1 MVNMEIHLKHKE
13 TDEVFI
19 FRTVKAAAKFI
30 GVSSPYISK
39 ILHGDARNTTNY
51 WLATKGRLETVE
63 RFKKKDRE
71 LLAPIWL

>member
-1 MVNMEIHLKHKE
+1 MEIHLKHKK

-19 FRTVKAAAKFI
+19 FETVKEASEFI
-30 GVSSPYISK
+30 GVSGPYISK
-39 ILHGDARNTTNY
+39 ILHGVARNTTNY

-63 RFKKKDRE
+63 RFRKKGRE